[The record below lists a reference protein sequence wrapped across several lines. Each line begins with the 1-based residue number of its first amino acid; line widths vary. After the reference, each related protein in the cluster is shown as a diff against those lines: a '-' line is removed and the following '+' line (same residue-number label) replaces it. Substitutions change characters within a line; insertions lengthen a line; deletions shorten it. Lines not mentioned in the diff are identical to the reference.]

1 MQTHGDYA
9 ARARA
14 GLAAQPML
22 QNMGVRAEEIA
33 PGYMRLSMPF
43 NAGFTQ
49 QHGFLHAGAVT
60 AAMDSAAGFAA
71 LTLMPEDAGVLTVE
85 LKSSLLRPAQG
96 AVFGF
101 EGRVVKPG
109 RTLLFT
115 EGLAWVEQD
124 DGTRR
129 DIARLSA
136 TMMAVI
142 GRDGIRG

>member
-1 MQTHGDYA
+1 MRTYGDYA

-22 QNMGVRAEEIA
+22 MNMGARVEEVT

-43 NAGFTQ
+43 NPDFTQ

-109 RTLLFT
+109 RTLIFT
-115 EGLAWVEQD
+115 EGVAWCD
-124 DGTRR
+124 DGDDRVE
-129 DIARLSA
+129 IARLSA
-136 TMMAVI
+136 TMMVVQ